1 MLRRFVLADIP
12 KKPHF
17 IPMNH
22 LGGTSR
28 RFFLRRMSMPKYI
41 LPFASAAAFMMLV
54 TAIPSRAEFSI
65 DDVTSLSGN
74 YLAGRSAGKERDNE
88 IAADYLSKALIEDPD
103 NSVLIEKLFLL
114 EVSSGN
120 LPDAEELATKV
131 LSFNSQ
137 HRMARI
143 VLGLRDFR
151 LRHYADAR
159 KNFTEASYTPVGE
172 LTSALL
178 SAWAHAGEG
187 NLAEALATLEKL
199 DGNDSFANFKT
210 YHGALIADYF
220 SSAIRAEAS
229 YKKAYEQAGTS
240 LRVVQSY
247 GNFLE
252 RHNRRDEAI
261 KIYQTFIEGG
271 EDNILIELALKRA
284 RDAKTPLAFIATP
297 GAGAGEALFSLAAA
311 MTDEQSIDV
320 ALLYAQLSLSF
331 NGDRPVVLTLLG
343 DIYVDTKQYQNAIN
357 SYEQTPLSS
366 ALRNNADTEIAINLQ
381 RLERTKEAQEKLKG
395 IISRDPKNYDAL
407 VTLGNIYR
415 SNEEFAFAAETYS
428 RALALLAK
436 VEKDHWRVLYYR
448 GIAYERQKIWDKAEA
463 DFRKALSLSPD
474 EPLIL
479 NYLGYSMIEKK
490 VNLSEAL
497 DMVKKAVELKPNDG
511 YIVDSLGW
519 AYFQLGDFEAA
530 TTHIERAVDLN
541 PADPIIGE
549 HLGDA
554 YWRVGRTLEARF
566 QWQHAKD
573 NDPEPDDLKR
583 IEEKLQN
590 GLPDEPVTKPAENKT
605 DQTNG

>member
-1 MLRRFVLADIP
+1 MP
-12 KKPHF
+12 
-17 IPMNH
+17 
-22 LGGTSR
+22 
-28 RFFLRRMSMPKYI
+28 MPKFA
-41 LPFASAAAFMMLV
+41 LPLACVAAFLLLV
-54 TAIPSRAEFSI
+54 TAVPAHAEFSI
-65 DDVTSLSGN
+65 DEVTSLSGN

-103 NSVLIEKLFLL
+103 NPVLIEKLFLL

-120 LPDAEELATKV
+120 LPDAEELAVKV

-143 VLGLRDFR
+143 VLGLRDFKI
-151 LRHYADAR
+151 RHYGDAR
-159 KNFTEASYTPVGE
+159 KNFAEASYTPVGE

-178 SAWAHAGEG
+178 SAWAYAGEG
-187 NLAEALATLEKL
+187 NLKRALAALDRLES
-199 DGNDSFANFKT
+199 NDSFANFKS
-210 YHGALIADYF
+210 YHGALIADYL
-220 SSAIRAEAS
+220 SSAMRAEAS

-252 RHNRRDEAI
+252 RNNRRDEAI

-271 EDNILIELALKRA
+271 EDNILVELALKRA
-284 RDAKTPLAFIATP
+284 MDGKTPLPFIATP

-357 SYEQTPLSS
+357 AYEQTPPGS
-366 ALRNNADTEIAINLQ
+366 ALRINADTEIAVNLQ
-381 RLERTKEAQEKLKG
+381 RMERTKEAQEKLKA
-395 IISRDPKNYDAL
+395 IVAHDPKNYDAL
-407 VTLGNIYR
+407 VTLGNVYR
-415 SNEEFAFAAETYS
+415 SNEEFALASETYS
-428 RALALLAK
+428 TALALLAK
-436 VEKDHWRVLYYR
+436 LEKDHWRVFYYR
-448 GIAYERQKIWDKAEA
+448 GIAYERQKIWDKAET

-474 EPLIL
+474 EPLVL
-479 NYLGYSMIEKK
+479 NYLGYSMIEKRI
-490 VNLSEAL
+490 NLNEAL
-497 DMVKKAVELKPNDG
+497 NMVKKAVELKPNDG

-519 AYFQLGDFEAA
+519 AYFQLGDYEEAA
-530 TTHIERAVDLN
+530 IQIERAVDLN

-554 YWRVGRTLEARF
+554 YWRVGRTLEAKF

-573 NDPEPDDLKR
+573 NGPEPDDLKR
-583 IEEKLQN
+583 IEEKLRN
-590 GLPDEPVTKPAENKT
+590 GLPDDPVTKPAENKT
-605 DQTNG
+605 GQTNG

>member
-1 MLRRFVLADIP
+1 
-12 KKPHF
+12 
-17 IPMNH
+17 
-22 LGGTSR
+22 
-28 RFFLRRMSMPKYI
+28 MPRYV

-65 DDVTSLSGN
+65 NGSTSLSGS
-74 YLAGRSAGKERDNE
+74 YLAGRSAGKERDNQ

-103 NSVLIEKLFLL
+103 NPVLIEKLFLL

-151 LRHYADAR
+151 SRHYAQAR
-159 KNFTEASYTPVGE
+159 KNFAEASYTPVGE

-178 SAWAHAGEG
+178 TAWAYAGEG
-187 NLAEALATLEKL
+187 NLKDALATLDKL
-199 DGNDSFANFKT
+199 DGNDSFANFKS
-210 YHGALIADYF
+210 YHSALIADYL
-220 SSAIRAEAS
+220 SNAIRADAS

-240 LRVVQSY
+240 LRVVQAY

-261 KIYQTFIEGG
+261 KIYETFIAGG
-271 EDNILIELALKRA
+271 EDNILVNLALKRA
-284 RDAKTPLAFIATP
+284 RDGKAPLAFVATP

-343 DIYVDTKQYQNAIN
+343 DIYVDTKQYQNAIS

-366 ALRNNADTEIAINLQ
+366 PLRINADTEIAINLQ
-381 RLERTKEAQEKLKG
+381 RLERTKEAQEKLKD
-395 IISRDPKNYDAL
+395 IIVRDPANYDAL

-415 SNEEFAFAAETYS
+415 SNEEFPLAAETYS
-428 RALALLAK
+428 KAMALLTTL
-436 VEKDHWRVLYYR
+436 EKDHWRILYYR
-448 GIAYERQKIWDKAEA
+448 GIAYERQKMWDKAEA

-490 VNLSEAL
+490 VNLNEAL
-497 DMVKKAVELKPNDG
+497 GMVKKAVELKPNDG

-519 AYFQLGDFEAA
+519 AYFQLGDFEEAA
-530 TTHIERAVDLN
+530 SNIERAVDLN

-573 NDPEPDDLKR
+573 NGPGPEDLKR
-583 IEEKLQN
+583 IEEKLLN

-605 DQTNG
+605 GQTNG

>member
-1 MLRRFVLADIP
+1 
-12 KKPHF
+12 
-17 IPMNH
+17 
-22 LGGTSR
+22 
-28 RFFLRRMSMPKYI
+28 MPRYV

-65 DDVTSLSGN
+65 NGSTSLSGS
-74 YLAGRSAGKERDNE
+74 YLAGRSAGKERDNQ
-88 IAADYLSKALIEDPD
+88 IAADYLGKALIEDPD
-103 NSVLIEKLFLL
+103 NPVLIEKLFLL

-151 LRHYADAR
+151 SRHYAQAR
-159 KNFTEASYTPVGE
+159 KNFAEASYTPVGE

-178 SAWAHAGEG
+178 TAWAYAGEG
-187 NLAEALATLEKL
+187 NLKDALATLDKL
-199 DGNDSFANFKT
+199 DGNDSFANFKS
-210 YHGALIADYF
+210 YHSALIADYL
-220 SSAIRAEAS
+220 SNAIRADAS

-240 LRVVQSY
+240 LRVVQAY

-261 KIYQTFIEGG
+261 KIYQTFIAGG
-271 EDNILIELALKRA
+271 EDNILVNLALKRA
-284 RDAKTPLAFIATP
+284 RDGKAPLAFVATP

-343 DIYVDTKQYQNAIN
+343 DIYVDTKQYQNAIS

-366 ALRNNADTEIAINLQ
+366 PLRINADTEIAINLQ
-381 RLERTKEAQEKLKG
+381 RLERTKEAQEKLKD
-395 IISRDPKNYDAL
+395 IIVRDPANYDAL

-415 SNEEFAFAAETYS
+415 SNEEFPLAAETYS
-428 RALALLAK
+428 KAMALLTTL
-436 VEKDHWRVLYYR
+436 EKDHWRILYYR
-448 GIAYERQKIWDKAEA
+448 GIAYERQKMWDKAEA

-490 VNLSEAL
+490 VNLNEAL
-497 DMVKKAVELKPNDG
+497 GMVKKAVELKPNDG

-519 AYFQLGDFEAA
+519 AYFQLGDFEEAA
-530 TTHIERAVDLN
+530 TNIERAVDLN

-573 NDPEPDDLKR
+573 NGPGPEDLKR
-583 IEEKLQN
+583 IEEKLLN

-605 DQTNG
+605 GKTNG

>member
-1 MLRRFVLADIP
+1 MFKFA
-12 KKPHF
+12 
-17 IPMNH
+17 M
-22 LGGTSR
+22 
-28 RFFLRRMSMPKYI
+28 
-41 LPFASAAAFMMLV
+41 PFAGAAALLMLAAA
-54 TAIPSRAEFSI
+54 TPSQAEFSI
-65 DDVTSLSGN
+65 EEVTSLSGN

-103 NSVLIEKLFLL
+103 NPVLIEKLFLL
-114 EVSSGN
+114 EVSAGN

-151 LRHYADAR
+151 MRHYEDAR
-159 KNFTEASYTPVGE
+159 KNFAEASYTPVGE

-178 SAWAHAGEG
+178 TAWAYAGEG
-187 NLAEALATLEKL
+187 KLKEAMATLDKL
-199 DGNDSFANFKT
+199 DGNDSFANFKS
-210 YHGALIADYF
+210 YHSALIADYL

-240 LRVVQSY
+240 LRVAQSY

-252 RHNRRDEAI
+252 RHDRRDEAI
-261 KIYQTFIEGG
+261 KIYQTFIAGG

-284 RDAKTPLAFIATP
+284 KDKKTPLPFMATP

-357 SYEQTPLSS
+357 TYEQMPLSS
-366 ALRNNADTEIAINLQ
+366 ALRINADTEIAINLQ
-381 RLERTKEAQEKLKG
+381 RLDRTKEAQEKLKG
-395 IISRDPKNYDAL
+395 IIARDPTNYEAL
-407 VTLGNIYR
+407 VTLANVNR
-415 SNEEFAFAAETYS
+415 SNEEFAAAAETYS
-428 RALALLAK
+428 RAMALRPQL
-436 VEKDHWRVLYYR
+436 EKDQWRILYYR
-448 GIAYERQKIWDKAEA
+448 GITYERQKMWDKAEA
-463 DFRKALSLSPD
+463 DFRKALSLSPN
-474 EPLIL
+474 EPLVL

-490 VNLSEAL
+490 MNLTEAL

-519 AYFQLGDFEAA
+519 AYFQLGDFEEAA
-530 TTHIERAVDLN
+530 LQIERAVDLN

-573 NDPEPDDLKR
+573 NGPEPEDLKR

-590 GLPDEPVTKPAENKT
+590 GLPDDPVTKPAENKT
-605 DQTNG
+605 GQTNG

>member
-1 MLRRFVLADIP
+1 MVKIALPLA
-12 KKPHF
+12 
-17 IPMNH
+17 
-22 LGGTSR
+22 G
-28 RFFLRRMSMPKYI
+28 
-41 LPFASAAAFMMLV
+41 AAALTIMLV
-54 TAIPSRAEFSI
+54 MAQPSRAEFSI
-65 DDVTSLSGN
+65 GEATSLSGN

-103 NSVLIEKLFLL
+103 NPVLIEKLFLL

-159 KNFTEASYTPVGE
+159 KNFAEASYTPVGE

-178 SAWAHAGEG
+178 TAWAYAGEG
-187 NLAEALATLEKL
+187 NLAEALATLHKL
-199 DGNDSFANFKT
+199 DGNDSFASFKS
-210 YHGALIADYF
+210 YHSALMSDYL

-229 YKKAYEQAGTS
+229 YRKAYEQAGTS

-261 KIYQTFIEGG
+261 KIYQAFIEGG
-271 EDNILIELALKRA
+271 EDNVLIELALKRA
-284 RDAKTPLAFIATP
+284 REAKTPLPFIATP

-343 DIYVDTKQYQNAIN
+343 DIYVDTKQYQNAI
-357 SYEQTPLSS
+357 SAFEQTPPGS
-366 ALRNNADTEIAINLQ
+366 ALRINADTEIAVNLQ
-381 RLERTKEAQEKLKG
+381 RLDRTKEAQQKLKD
-395 IISRDPKNYDAL
+395 IIVRDPKNYDAL
-407 VTLGNIYR
+407 VTLGNVYR
-415 SNEEFAFAAETYS
+415 SNEEFALASESYS
-428 RALALLAK
+428 KALALPAK
-436 VEKDHWRVLYYR
+436 VEKDHWRILYYR
-448 GIAYERQKIWDKAEA
+448 GIAYERQKIWDKAET
-463 DFRKALSLSPD
+463 DFRQALSLSPN
-474 EPLIL
+474 EPLVL

-490 VNLSEAL
+490 INLNEAL
-497 DMVKKAVELKPNDG
+497 GMVKKAVELKPNDG

-519 AYFQLGDFEAA
+519 AYFQLGDYEEAA
-530 TTHIERAVDLN
+530 IQIERAVDLN

-573 NDPEPDDLKR
+573 NGPEPDDLKR
-583 IEEKLQN
+583 IEEKLRN
-590 GLPDEPVTKPAENKT
+590 GLPDDPVTKPAENKT
-605 DQTNG
+605 GQTNG

>member
-1 MLRRFVLADIP
+1 MIKIA
-12 KKPHF
+12 
-17 IPMNH
+17 
-22 LGGTSR
+22 
-28 RFFLRRMSMPKYI
+28 
-41 LPFASAAAFMMLV
+41 LPLASAAAFMMLV
-54 TAIPSRAEFSI
+54 AAVPARAEFSI
-65 DDVTSLSGN
+65 EEVTSLSGN

-103 NSVLIEKLFLL
+103 NPVLIEKLFLL

-120 LPDAEELATKV
+120 MPDAEELATKV

-151 LRHYADAR
+151 VRHYADAR
-159 KNFTEASYTPVGE
+159 RNFAEASYTPVGE

-178 SAWAHAGEG
+178 TAWTFAGEG
-187 NLAEALATLEKL
+187 SLNDALATLDKL
-199 DGNDSFANFKT
+199 NGNDSFANFQS
-210 YHGALIADYF
+210 YHSALIADYL
-220 SSAIRAEAS
+220 SSAVRAEAS
-229 YKKAYEQAGTS
+229 YKKAFEQAGTS
-240 LRVVQSY
+240 LRVVQAY

-261 KIYQTFIEGG
+261 KIYQTFLEGG
-271 EDNILIELALKRA
+271 EENILIELALKRA
-284 RDAKTPLAFIATP
+284 QDAKPPYAFIATP

-331 NGDRPVVLTLLG
+331 NADRPVVLTLLG

-357 SYEQTPLSS
+357 AYEQTPPGSP
-366 ALRNNADTEIAINLQ
+366 LRINADTEIAINLQ
-381 RLERTKEAQEKLKG
+381 RLERTKEAQQKLKE
-395 IISRDPKNYDAL
+395 IIAKDPKNYDAL
-407 VTLGNIYR
+407 VTLGNVYR
-415 SNEEFAFAAETYS
+415 SNEEFKPASDTYS
-428 RALALLAK
+428 TALALVAQP
-436 VEKDHWRVLYYR
+436 EKEHWRILYYR
-448 GIAYERQKIWDKAEA
+448 GIAYERQKLWDKAEA
-463 DFRKALSLSPD
+463 DFRQALALSPE
-474 EPLIL
+474 EPLVL

-490 VNLSEAL
+490 MNLNEAL
-497 DMVKKAVELKPNDG
+497 GMVKKAVELKPNDG

-519 AYFQLGDFEAA
+519 AYFQLGDFDEAA
-530 TTHIERAVDLN
+530 TLIERAVDLN

-573 NDPEPDDLKR
+573 NDPQPDDLKR
-583 IEEKLQN
+583 IEDKLLN

-605 DQTNG
+605 GQSNG

>member
-1 MLRRFVLADIP
+1 
-12 KKPHF
+12 
-17 IPMNH
+17 
-22 LGGTSR
+22 
-28 RFFLRRMSMPKYI
+28 MPKFP
-41 LPFASAAAFMMLV
+41 LPLASVAAFLMLV
-54 TAIPSRAEFSI
+54 TAVPAHAEFSI
-65 DDVTSLSGN
+65 DEVTSLSGN

-103 NSVLIEKLFLL
+103 NPVLIEKLFLL

-120 LPDAEELATKV
+120 LPDAEELAVKV

-143 VLGLRDFR
+143 VLGLRDFKV
-151 LRHYADAR
+151 RHYGDAR
-159 KNFTEASYTPVGE
+159 KNFAEASYTPVGE

-178 SAWAHAGEG
+178 SAWAYAGEG
-187 NLAEALATLEKL
+187 NLKQALAALDRLES
-199 DGNDSFANFKT
+199 NDSFANFKS
-210 YHGALIADYF
+210 YHGALIADYL
-220 SSAIRAEAS
+220 SSAMRAEAS

-252 RHNRRDEAI
+252 RNNRRDEAI

-271 EDNILIELALKRA
+271 EDNILVELALKRA
-284 RDAKTPLAFIATP
+284 RDGKTPLPFIATP
-297 GAGAGEALFSLAAA
+297 GAGAGEVLFSLAAA

-331 NGDRPVVLTLLG
+331 NGDRPVVLTLIG

-357 SYEQTPLSS
+357 AYEQTPPGS
-366 ALRNNADTEIAINLQ
+366 ALRINADTEIAVNLQ
-381 RLERTKEAQEKLKG
+381 RMERTKEAQEKLKA
-395 IISRDPKNYDAL
+395 IVARDPKNYDAL
-407 VTLGNIYR
+407 VTLGNVYR
-415 SNEEFAFAAETYS
+415 SNEEFALASETYS
-428 RALALLAK
+428 TALALLAK
-436 VEKDHWRVLYYR
+436 LEKDHWRVLYYR
-448 GIAYERQKIWDKAEA
+448 GITYERQKIWDKAEA

-474 EPLIL
+474 EPLVL

-490 VNLSEAL
+490 INLSEAL
-497 DMVKKAVELKPNDG
+497 KMVKKAVEMKPNDG

-519 AYFQLGDFEAA
+519 AYFQLGDYEEAA
-530 TTHIERAVDLN
+530 IQIERAVDLN

-554 YWRVGRTLEARF
+554 YWRVGRTLEAKF

-573 NDPEPDDLKR
+573 NGPEPDDLKR
-583 IEEKLQN
+583 IEEKLLN
-590 GLPDEPVTKPAENKT
+590 GLPDDPVTKPAENKT
-605 DQTNG
+605 GQTNG

>member
-1 MLRRFVLADIP
+1 MAKIALPLA
-12 KKPHF
+12 
-17 IPMNH
+17 
-22 LGGTSR
+22 G
-28 RFFLRRMSMPKYI
+28 
-41 LPFASAAAFMMLV
+41 AAAFMMLV
-54 TAIPSRAEFSI
+54 FTQPSRAEFSI
-65 DDVTSLSGN
+65 DEVTSLSGN

-88 IAADYLSKALIEDPD
+88 IAADYFSKALIEDPD
-103 NSVLIEKLFLL
+103 NPALIERLFSL

-120 LPDAEELATKV
+120 LPDAEELAAKV

-178 SAWAHAGEG
+178 TAWAYAGEG
-187 NLAEALATLEKL
+187 NLTEALATLDKL
-199 DGNDSFANFKT
+199 DGNDSFANFKS
-210 YHGALIADYF
+210 YHSALISDYL
-220 SSAIRAEAS
+220 SSAIRAEVS

-271 EDNILIELALKRA
+271 EDNVLIELALKRA
-284 RDAKTPLAFIATP
+284 REAKTPLPFIATP
-297 GAGAGEALFSLAAA
+297 GAGASEAMFSLAAA

-320 ALLYAQLSLSF
+320 ALLYAQLSLSL

-343 DIYVDTKQYQNAIN
+343 DIYVDTKQYQNAI
-357 SYEQTPLSS
+357 SAYEQTPPGS
-366 ALRNNADTEIAINLQ
+366 ALRINADTEIAINLQ
-381 RLERTKEAQEKLKG
+381 RLERTKEAQQKLKD
-395 IISRDPKNYDAL
+395 IIARDPKNYDAL
-407 VTLGNIYR
+407 VTLGNVYR
-415 SNEEFAFAAETYS
+415 SNEEFALASETYS
-428 RALALLAK
+428 RALALLTR
-436 VEKDHWRVLYYR
+436 VEKEHWRILYYR
-448 GIAYERQKIWDKAEA
+448 GIAFERQKIWDKAEA
-463 DFRKALSLSPD
+463 DFRQALSLSPE
-474 EPLIL
+474 EPLVL

-490 VNLSEAL
+490 INLNEAL
-497 DMVKKAVELKPNDG
+497 GMVKKAVELKPNDG

-519 AYFQLGDFEAA
+519 AYFQLGDYEEAA
-530 TTHIERAVDLN
+530 IQIERAVDLN

-573 NDPEPDDLKR
+573 NDPEPEDLKR
-583 IEEKLQN
+583 IEEKLRN
-590 GLPDEPVTKPAENKT
+590 GLPDDPVSKPAENKT
-605 DQTNG
+605 GQTNG

>member
-1 MLRRFVLADIP
+1 MARRFAIAAIP

-22 LGGTSR
+22 PSGGR
-28 RFFLRRMSMPKYI
+28 GRFFPGRMPMIKI
-41 LPFASAAAFMMLV
+41 ALPLASAAAFMMLV
-54 TAIPSRAEFSI
+54 AAGPSRAEFSI
-65 DDVTSLSGN
+65 DEATSLSGN

-103 NSVLIEKLFLL
+103 NPVLIEKLFLL

-120 LPDAEELATKV
+120 MPDAEELATKV

-151 LRHYADAR
+151 VRHYADAR
-159 KNFTEASYTPVGE
+159 RNFAEASYTPVGE

-178 SAWAHAGEG
+178 TAWTFAGEG
-187 NLAEALATLEKL
+187 SLNDALATLNKL
-199 DGNDSFANFKT
+199 DGNDSFANFQS
-210 YHGALIADYF
+210 YHSALIADYL
-220 SSAIRAEAS
+220 SSAVRAEAS

-240 LRVVQSY
+240 LRVVQAY

-261 KIYQTFIEGG
+261 KIYQTFLEGG
-271 EDNILIELALKRA
+271 EENILIELALKRA
-284 RDAKTPLAFIATP
+284 QDNKAPYQFIATP

-320 ALLYAQLSLSF
+320 ALLYAQLSLAF
-331 NGDRPVVLTLLG
+331 NADRPVVLTLLG

-357 SYEQTPLSS
+357 AYEQTPPGSP
-366 ALRNNADTEIAINLQ
+366 LRVNADTEIAINLQ
-381 RLERTKEAQEKLKG
+381 RLERTKEAQQKLKE
-395 IISRDPKNYDAL
+395 IIAKDPKNYDAL
-407 VTLGNIYR
+407 VTLGNVYR
-415 SNEEFAFAAETYS
+415 SNEEFKPASDTYS
-428 RALALLAK
+428 TALALVAQP
-436 VEKDHWRVLYYR
+436 EKEHWRILYYR
-448 GIAYERQKIWDKAEA
+448 GIAYERQKLWDKAEA
-463 DFRKALSLSPD
+463 DFRQALALSPD
-474 EPLIL
+474 EPLVL

-490 VNLSEAL
+490 MNLNEAL
-497 DMVKKAVELKPNDG
+497 GMVKKAVELKPNDG

-519 AYFQLGDFEAA
+519 AYFQLGDFEEAA
-530 TTHIERAVDLN
+530 TLIERAVDLN
-541 PADPIIGE
+541 PAAPIIGE

-573 NDPEPDDLKR
+573 NDPQPDDLKR
-583 IEEKLQN
+583 IEEKLLN

-605 DQTNG
+605 GQTNG

>member
-1 MLRRFVLADIP
+1 
-12 KKPHF
+12 
-17 IPMNH
+17 
-22 LGGTSR
+22 
-28 RFFLRRMSMPKYI
+28 MPKFP
-41 LPFASAAAFMMLV
+41 LPLASVAAFLMLV
-54 TAIPSRAEFSI
+54 TAVPAHAEFSI
-65 DDVTSLSGN
+65 DEVTSLSGN

-103 NSVLIEKLFLL
+103 NPVLIEKLFLL

-120 LPDAEELATKV
+120 LPDAEELAVKV

-151 LRHYADAR
+151 VRHYADAR
-159 KNFTEASYTPVGE
+159 KNFAEASYTPVGE

-178 SAWAHAGEG
+178 TAWAYAGEG
-187 NLAEALATLEKL
+187 NLKQALAALDRLES
-199 DGNDSFANFKT
+199 NDSFANFKS
-210 YHGALIADYF
+210 YHGALIADYL
-220 SSAIRAEAS
+220 SSAMRAEAS

-252 RHNRRDEAI
+252 RNNRRDEAI

-271 EDNILIELALKRA
+271 EDNLLVELALKRA
-284 RDAKTPLAFIATP
+284 RDGKTPLPFIATP

-357 SYEQTPLSS
+357 AYEQTPLGS
-366 ALRNNADTEIAINLQ
+366 ALRVNADTEIAVNLQ
-381 RLERTKEAQEKLKG
+381 RMERTKEAQEKLKA
-395 IISRDPKNYDAL
+395 IVARDPKNYDAL
-407 VTLGNIYR
+407 VTLGNVYR
-415 SNEEFAFAAETYS
+415 SNEEFALASETYS
-428 RALALLAK
+428 TALTLLAK
-436 VEKDHWRVLYYR
+436 LEKDHWRVLYYR
-448 GIAYERQKIWDKAEA
+448 GIAYERQKIWDKAET

-474 EPLIL
+474 EPLVL

-490 VNLSEAL
+490 INLSEAL
-497 DMVKKAVELKPNDG
+497 NMVKKAVELKPNDG

-519 AYFQLGDFEAA
+519 AYFQLGDYEEAA
-530 TTHIERAVDLN
+530 IQIERAVDLN

-554 YWRVGRTLEARF
+554 YWRVGRTLEAKF

-573 NDPEPDDLKR
+573 NGPEPNDLKR
-583 IEEKLQN
+583 IEEKLLN
-590 GLPDEPVTKPAENKT
+590 GLPDDPVTKPAENKT
-605 DQTNG
+605 GQTNG

>member
-1 MLRRFVLADIP
+1 
-12 KKPHF
+12 
-17 IPMNH
+17 
-22 LGGTSR
+22 
-28 RFFLRRMSMPKYI
+28 MPRYV

-65 DDVTSLSGN
+65 NGSTSLSGS
-74 YLAGRSAGKERDNE
+74 YLAGRSAGKERDNQ

-103 NSVLIEKLFLL
+103 NPVLIEKLFLL

-151 LRHYADAR
+151 SRHYAQAR
-159 KNFTEASYTPVGE
+159 KNFAEASYTPVGE

-178 SAWAHAGEG
+178 TAWAYAGEG
-187 NLAEALATLEKL
+187 NLKDALATLDKL
-199 DGNDSFANFKT
+199 DGNDSFANFKS
-210 YHGALIADYF
+210 YHSALIADYL
-220 SSAIRAEAS
+220 SNAIRADAS
-229 YKKAYEQAGTS
+229 YKKAYERAGTS
-240 LRVVQSY
+240 LRVVQAY

-261 KIYQTFIEGG
+261 KIYETFIAGG
-271 EDNILIELALKRA
+271 EDNILVNLALKRA
-284 RDAKTPLAFIATP
+284 RDGKAPLAFVATP

-343 DIYVDTKQYQNAIN
+343 DIYVDTKQYQNAIS

-366 ALRNNADTEIAINLQ
+366 PLRINADTEIAINLQ
-381 RLERTKEAQEKLKG
+381 RLERTKEAQEKLKD
-395 IISRDPKNYDAL
+395 IIVRDPANYDAL

-415 SNEEFAFAAETYS
+415 SNEEFPLAAETYS
-428 RALALLAK
+428 KAMALLTTL
-436 VEKDHWRVLYYR
+436 EKDHWRILYYR
-448 GIAYERQKIWDKAEA
+448 GIAYERQKMWDKAEA

-490 VNLSEAL
+490 VNLNEAL
-497 DMVKKAVELKPNDG
+497 GMVKKAVELKPNDG

-519 AYFQLGDFEAA
+519 AYFQLGDFEEAA
-530 TTHIERAVDLN
+530 TNIERAVDLN

-573 NDPEPDDLKR
+573 NGPGPEDLKR
-583 IEEKLQN
+583 IEEKLLN

-605 DQTNG
+605 GKTNG

>member
-1 MLRRFVLADIP
+1 MVKIALPLA
-12 KKPHF
+12 
-17 IPMNH
+17 
-22 LGGTSR
+22 G
-28 RFFLRRMSMPKYI
+28 
-41 LPFASAAAFMMLV
+41 AAALTIMLV
-54 TAIPSRAEFSI
+54 MAQPSRAEFSI
-65 DDVTSLSGN
+65 GEATSLSGN

-103 NSVLIEKLFLL
+103 NPVLIEKLFLL

-159 KNFTEASYTPVGE
+159 KNFAEASYTPVGE

-178 SAWAHAGEG
+178 TAWAYAGEG
-187 NLAEALATLEKL
+187 NLAEALATLHKL
-199 DGNDSFANFKT
+199 DGNDSFASFKS
-210 YHGALIADYF
+210 YHSALMSDYL

-229 YKKAYEQAGTS
+229 YRKAYEQAGTS

-261 KIYQTFIEGG
+261 KIYQAFIEGG
-271 EDNILIELALKRA
+271 EDNVLIELALKRA
-284 RDAKTPLAFIATP
+284 REAKTPLPFIATP

-343 DIYVDTKQYQNAIN
+343 DIYVDTKQYQNAI
-357 SYEQTPLSS
+357 STFEQTPPGS
-366 ALRNNADTEIAINLQ
+366 ALRINADTEIAVNLQ
-381 RLERTKEAQEKLKG
+381 RLDRTKEAQQKLKD
-395 IISRDPKNYDAL
+395 IIVRDPKNYDAL
-407 VTLGNIYR
+407 VTLGNVYR
-415 SNEEFAFAAETYS
+415 SNEEFALASETYS
-428 RALALLAK
+428 KALALPAK
-436 VEKDHWRVLYYR
+436 VEKDQWRILYYR
-448 GIAYERQKIWDKAEA
+448 GIAYERQKIWDKAES
-463 DFRKALSLSPD
+463 DFRQALSLSPD
-474 EPLIL
+474 EPLVL

-490 VNLSEAL
+490 INLNEAL
-497 DMVKKAVELKPNDG
+497 GMVKKAVELKPNDG

-519 AYFQLGDFEAA
+519 AYFQLGDYEEAA
-530 TTHIERAVDLN
+530 IQIERAVDLN

-573 NDPEPDDLKR
+573 NGPEPDDLKR
-583 IEEKLQN
+583 IEEKLRN
-590 GLPDEPVTKPAENKT
+590 GLPDDPVTKPAENKT
-605 DQTNG
+605 GQTNG

>member
-1 MLRRFVLADIP
+1 MPKFVLP
-12 KKPHF
+12 
-17 IPMNH
+17 
-22 LGGTSR
+22 L
-28 RFFLRRMSMPKYI
+28 
-41 LPFASAAAFMMLV
+41 ASAAAFLMLV
-54 TAIPSRAEFSI
+54 SAVPAQAEFSI
-65 DDVTSLSGN
+65 DEVTSLSGN

-103 NSVLIEKLFLL
+103 NPVLIEKLFLL

-120 LPDAEELATKV
+120 LPDAEELAVKV

-143 VLGLRDFR
+143 VLGLRDFKV
-151 LRHYADAR
+151 RHYGDAR
-159 KNFTEASYTPVGE
+159 KNFAEASYTPVGE

-178 SAWAHAGEG
+178 SAWAYAGEG
-187 NLAEALATLEKL
+187 NLKLALAALDRLES
-199 DGNDSFANFKT
+199 NDSFANFKS
-210 YHGALIADYF
+210 YHGALIADYL
-220 SSAIRAEAS
+220 SSAMRAEAS

-252 RHNRRDEAI
+252 RNNRRDEAI

-271 EDNILIELALKRA
+271 EDNILVELALKRA
-284 RDAKTPLAFIATP
+284 RNGKTPLPFIATP

-357 SYEQTPLSS
+357 AYEQTPPGS
-366 ALRNNADTEIAINLQ
+366 ALRINADTEIAVNLQ
-381 RLERTKEAQEKLKG
+381 RMERTKEAQEKLKA
-395 IISRDPKNYDAL
+395 IIVRDPKNYDAL
-407 VTLGNIYR
+407 VTLGNVYR
-415 SNEEFAFAAETYS
+415 SNEEFALASETYS
-428 RALALLAK
+428 TALALLAK
-436 VEKDHWRVLYYR
+436 LEKDHWRVLYYR
-448 GIAYERQKIWDKAEA
+448 GIAYERQKIWDKAES

-474 EPLIL
+474 EPLVL

-490 VNLSEAL
+490 INLSEAL
-497 DMVKKAVELKPNDG
+497 KMVKKAVELKPNDG

-519 AYFQLGDFEAA
+519 AYFQLGDYEEAA
-530 TTHIERAVDLN
+530 IQIERAVDLN

-554 YWRVGRTLEARF
+554 YWRVGRTLEAKF

-573 NDPEPDDLKR
+573 NGPEPDDLKR
-583 IEEKLQN
+583 IEEKLLN
-590 GLPDEPVTKPAENKT
+590 GLPDDPVTKPAENKT
-605 DQTNG
+605 GQTNG

>member
-1 MLRRFVLADIP
+1 
-12 KKPHF
+12 
-17 IPMNH
+17 
-22 LGGTSR
+22 
-28 RFFLRRMSMPKYI
+28 MPRYV

-65 DDVTSLSGN
+65 NGSTSLSGS
-74 YLAGRSAGKERDNE
+74 YLAGRSAGKERDNQ

-103 NSVLIEKLFLL
+103 NPVLIEKLFLL

-151 LRHYADAR
+151 SRHYAQAR
-159 KNFTEASYTPVGE
+159 KNFAEASYTPVGE

-178 SAWAHAGEG
+178 TAWAYAGEG
-187 NLAEALATLEKL
+187 NLKDALATLDKL
-199 DGNDSFANFKT
+199 DGNDSFANFKS
-210 YHGALIADYF
+210 YHSALIADYL
-220 SSAIRAEAS
+220 SNAIRADAS

-240 LRVVQSY
+240 LRVVQAY

-261 KIYQTFIEGG
+261 KIYETFIAGG
-271 EDNILIELALKRA
+271 EDNILVNLALKRA
-284 RDAKTPLAFIATP
+284 RDGKAPLAFVATP

-343 DIYVDTKQYQNAIN
+343 DIYVDTKQYQNAIS

-366 ALRNNADTEIAINLQ
+366 PLRINADTEIAINLQ
-381 RLERTKEAQEKLKG
+381 RLERTKEAQEKLKD
-395 IISRDPKNYDAL
+395 IIVRDPANYDAL

-415 SNEEFAFAAETYS
+415 SNEEFPLAAETYS
-428 RALALLAK
+428 KAMALLTTL
-436 VEKDHWRVLYYR
+436 EKDHWRILYYR
-448 GIAYERQKIWDKAEA
+448 GIAYERQKMWDKAEA

-490 VNLSEAL
+490 VNLNEAL
-497 DMVKKAVELKPNDG
+497 GMVKKAVELKPNDG

-519 AYFQLGDFEAA
+519 AYFQLGDFEEAA
-530 TTHIERAVDLN
+530 TNIERAVDLN

-573 NDPEPDDLKR
+573 NGPGPEDLKR
-583 IEEKLQN
+583 IEEKLLN

-605 DQTNG
+605 GKTNG

>member
-1 MLRRFVLADIP
+1 
-12 KKPHF
+12 
-17 IPMNH
+17 MNH
-22 LGGTSR
+22 FGGKSG
-28 RFFLRRMSMPKYI
+28 RFFLRRMPMPRYV

-65 DDVTSLSGN
+65 NGSTSLSGS
-74 YLAGRSAGKERDNE
+74 YLAGRSAGKERDNQ

-103 NSVLIEKLFLL
+103 NPVLIEKLFLL

-151 LRHYADAR
+151 SRHYAQAR
-159 KNFTEASYTPVGE
+159 KNFAEASYTPVGE

-178 SAWAHAGEG
+178 TAWAYAGEG
-187 NLAEALATLEKL
+187 NLKDALATLDKL
-199 DGNDSFANFKT
+199 DGNDSFANFKS
-210 YHGALIADYF
+210 YHSALIADYL
-220 SSAIRAEAS
+220 SNAIRADAS

-240 LRVVQSY
+240 LRVVQAY

-261 KIYQTFIEGG
+261 KIYETFIAGG
-271 EDNILIELALKRA
+271 EDNILVNLALKRA
-284 RDAKTPLAFIATP
+284 RDGKAPLAFVATP

-343 DIYVDTKQYQNAIN
+343 DIYVDTKQYQNAIS

-366 ALRNNADTEIAINLQ
+366 PLRINADTEIAINLQ
-381 RLERTKEAQEKLKG
+381 RLERTKEAQEKLKD
-395 IISRDPKNYDAL
+395 IIVRDPANYDAL

-415 SNEEFAFAAETYS
+415 SNEEFPLAAETYS
-428 RALALLAK
+428 KAMALLTTL
-436 VEKDHWRVLYYR
+436 EKDHWRILYYR
-448 GIAYERQKIWDKAEA
+448 GIAYERQKMWDKAEA

-490 VNLSEAL
+490 VNLNEAL
-497 DMVKKAVELKPNDG
+497 GMVKKAVELKPNDG

-519 AYFQLGDFEAA
+519 AYFQLGDFEEAA
-530 TTHIERAVDLN
+530 TNIERAVDLN

-573 NDPEPDDLKR
+573 NGPGPEDLKR
-583 IEEKLQN
+583 IEEKLLN

-605 DQTNG
+605 GKTNG